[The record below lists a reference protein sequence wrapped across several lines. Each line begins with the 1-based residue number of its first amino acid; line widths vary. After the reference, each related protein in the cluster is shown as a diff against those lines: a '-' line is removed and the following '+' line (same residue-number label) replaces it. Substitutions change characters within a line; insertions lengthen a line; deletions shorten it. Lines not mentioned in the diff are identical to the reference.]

1 MENEHNTVSKQCNL
15 KNNIHYHYIPMHGQ
29 YAMYPFGSTS
39 FEEFTVVENDCDVC
53 FDVELLEFLCTVL
66 LLTIS
71 WAIIPGFIKLT
82 SAKYNGNKESEHFL
96 RFMLIMMNEMSPL
109 QEQMNAT
116 I

>member
-1 MENEHNTVSKQCNL
+1 
-15 KNNIHYHYIPMHGQ
+15 MHGQ

-39 FEEFTVVENDCDVC
+39 FEEFTVVENDCGVC
-53 FDVELLEFLCTVL
+53 FEVELLEFLCTVL

-71 WAIIPGFIKLT
+71 CAIIPGFIKLT
-82 SAKYNGNKESEHFL
+82 RAKYNGSKESEHFL

-109 QEQMNAT
+109 PEQMNAA